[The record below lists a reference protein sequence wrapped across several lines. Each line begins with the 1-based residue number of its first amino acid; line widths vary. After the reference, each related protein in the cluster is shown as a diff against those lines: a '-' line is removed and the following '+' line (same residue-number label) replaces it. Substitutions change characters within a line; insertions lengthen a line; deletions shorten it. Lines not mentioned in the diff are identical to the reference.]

1 MITPGTRHTESAATP
16 ANALELD
23 GVSQHFGHLKA
34 VDDVSLQVAPGS
46 RHAIIGPNGAGK
58 STLFAL
64 IAGTRRATA
73 GRVVLA
79 GQDVTTLR
87 EHERVRRGL
96 VRTFQHSSLFLRGTV
111 LENIV
116 LAAQQV
122 SGQSWGMFRPVSR
135 RTPVLEEAHALLRQV
150 GLQDRHG
157 APAGSLS
164 HGERRQLE
172 VAVALACHPS
182 VVMLDEPAAGM
193 SPAET
198 HRLTELIHGLPET
211 VTVLLVEHDL
221 DLVFGLA
228 DRVSVLH
235 LGKHLMTGDPAEV
248 RASDAVQEAYLGA
261 TDTTELFPEGL
272 ESDLP
277 PLTDDLEGD
286 LPARTD
292 ETGGAR

>member
-1 MITPGTRHTESAATP
+1 MSSPDTRHTGSAAAPTH
-16 ANALELD
+16 ALELD

-34 VDDVSLQVAPGS
+34 VDEVTLQVAPGS

-79 GQDVTTLR
+79 GQDVTALR
-87 EHERVRRGL
+87 EHERVQRGL

-135 RTPVLEEAHALLRQV
+135 RRALLGEAHELLRQV

-172 VAVALACHPS
+172 VAVALACRPS

-198 HRLTELIHGLPET
+198 HRLTELIHDLPGT

-235 LGKHLMTGDPAEV
+235 LGRHLMTGNPAEV

-261 TDTTELFPEGL
+261 TDTSELFPEGL

-277 PLTDDLEGD
+277 APT
-286 LPARTD
+286 T
-292 ETGGAR
+292 ETGGTP